1 MFQRSCNTP
10 KTNSFFLFGARGT
23 GKSTLLKERFQVP
36 NEAYVDLL
44 RVATERELSRNPDLL
59 ETWVRALPPGTSH
72 VILDEIQKIPSLLD
86 VVHRLIEDKTIGVH
100 FVMTG
105 SSARKLKAGGAN
117 LLAGRAFM
125 RALFPLTAEELG
137 GQFDLNEAL
146 EWGTLPKIFA
156 CSNAEEKRDFLEA
169 YAQTYLKE
177 EVWAEQI
184 VRKLEPFRRFL
195 EVAAQLNGKII
206 NATKI
211 SRDVGVDVKTIQ
223 SYYAI
228 LEDTLVGFH
237 VDSFHTSLRKR
248 LRQAPKFYFFDPGV
262 ARALGNM
269 LSVPPSPR
277 TSYFGE
283 LFEQF
288 VVNEIFRLNSYQK
301 KDFRITYLLTSAGYE
316 IDLVLERPGKP
327 LAFIEIKS
335 TSAVTEDQ
343 VSSLLRFAVDFPEAE
358 FFCFSLD
365 ERAKKF
371 SRVHAVHWRQ
381 GIAEL

>member
-1 MFQRSCNTP
+1 MFQRLCNTP
-10 KTNSFFLFGARGT
+10 KNHSFFLFGARGT
-23 GKSTLLKERFQVP
+23 GKSTLLRQRFPIP
-36 NEAYVDLL
+36 NEAYIDLL
-44 RVATERELSRNPDLL
+44 RVTTERELARNPDTL
-59 ETWVRALPPGTSH
+59 ETWVRALPQELSH
-72 VILDEIQKIPSLLD
+72 VIIDEIQKIPALLD
-86 VVHRLIEDKTIGVH
+86 VVHRLIEDKSLSVH

-125 RALFPLTAEELG
+125 RSLFPLTKEELG
-137 GQFDLNEAL
+137 EHFNLESAL
-146 EWGTLPKIFA
+146 QWGTLPGVFA
-156 CSNAEEKRDFLEA
+156 NSENEDRKDFLEA

-211 SRDVGVDVKTIQ
+211 ARDVGVDVKTIQ
-223 SYYAI
+223 SYYII
-228 LEDTLVGFH
+228 LEDTLIGFH
-237 VDSFHTSLRKR
+237 VDSFHTSVRKR
-248 LRQAPKFYFFDPGV
+248 LRQAPKFYFFDTGV

-269 LSVPPSPR
+269 LSVTPQAR

-283 LFEQF
+283 LFEHF
-288 VVNEIFRLNSYQK
+288 VINEIFRLSSYRK
-301 KDFRITYLLTSAGYE
+301 KDFRLSYLMTSNGVE
-316 IDLVLERPGKP
+316 VDLVIERPGKP

-335 TSAVTEDQ
+335 TTLVTEEHTK
-343 VSSLLRFAVDFPEAE
+343 SLLHFVADFPDAE

-365 ERAKKF
+365 ERAKQF
-371 SRVHAVHWRQ
+371 DRVRAVFWSQ
-381 GIAEL
+381 GIEEL